1 MRIRFQI
8 DLIQCSELKLSHRQ
22 YHMQD
27 MMEGRMIPA
36 RISGI
41 RTRASLPPLTLH
53 GVGEEYIATS
63 YTGI

>member
-1 MRIRFQI
+1 MRILFQI
-8 DLIQCSELKLSHRQ
+8 DQIRCSELKLSHRQ

-27 MMEGRMIPA
+27 MMEGQMTPA

-53 GVGEEYIATS
+53 GVG
-63 YTGI
+63 G